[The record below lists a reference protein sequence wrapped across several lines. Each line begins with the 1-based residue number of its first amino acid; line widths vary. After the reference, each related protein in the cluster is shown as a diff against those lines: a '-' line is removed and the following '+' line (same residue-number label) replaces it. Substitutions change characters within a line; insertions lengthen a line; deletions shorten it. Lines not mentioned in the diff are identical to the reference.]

1 MRAMDKT
8 PYKQNDL
15 LSAED
20 VARYFGVGQI
30 TVYRW
35 CKEGRLQCIKLGKHW
50 RIRREALEDF
60 LRQHERSTTL
70 VGLLSSF
77 LRVPDNV
84 LAIAQ
89 NIDILHRLDAAFFR
103 VGDSQGGLLVKF
115 YGGEEKS
122 EEELRV
128 RFEKNGLEVERLER
142 EGRFLMRAEE
152 GSLGARGTALRRLIE
167 DKTGEGRTVW
177 ASFDWVRQVEL
188 NTALKHQE
196 RLSELVDSGQLVVKT
211 ATLEEVTDQWPS
223 SALRQG
229 HSLHSGVIL
238 ASERAFL
245 EPREANALV
254 LTLRSYRQEP
264 EA

>member
-1 MRAMDKT
+1 MGAMDKT
-8 PYKQNDL
+8 PYKQEDL

-20 VARYFGVGQI
+20 VARYFGVGQM

-122 EEELRV
+122 EDELRV

-152 GSLGARGTALRRLIE
+152 GPLGGRGTALRRLIE
-167 DKTGEGRTVW
+167 EKTGEGRTVW
-177 ASFDWVRQVEL
+177 ASFDWVRQVDL
-188 NTALKHQE
+188 NTALKQQE
-196 RLSELVDSGQLVVKT
+196 RLTELVDSYQLVVKT

-238 ASERAFL
+238 ASESELSLSRAR
-245 EPREANALV
+245 PMP
-254 LTLRSYRQEP
+254 SS
-264 EA
+264 

>member
-1 MRAMDKT
+1 MRVMDKT
-8 PYKQNDL
+8 PYKQKDL
-15 LSAED
+15 LSTED

-89 NIDILHRLDAAFFR
+89 NIDILHRLDAGFFR

-128 RFEKNGLEVERLER
+128 RFEKNGLEVERLEQ

-152 GSLGARGTALRRLIE
+152 GPLDARGTALRRLIE
-167 DKTGEGRTVW
+167 EESGEGRTVW
-177 ASFDWVRQVEL
+177 ASFDWVRQVDL
-188 NTALKHQE
+188 DTALKQQE
-196 RLSELVDSGQLVVKT
+196 RLTELVDSSQLVVKT
-211 ATLEEVTDQWPS
+211 AALAEVTDQWPS
-223 SALRQG
+223 SVLRQG

-238 ASERAFL
+238 ASESELSLSRAR
-245 EPREANALV
+245 PMP
-254 LTLRSYRQEP
+254 SS
-264 EA
+264 

>member
-1 MRAMDKT
+1 MARKVQASGRWWVIMRGMDDI
-8 PYKQNDL
+8 PYKQKDL

-20 VARYFGVGQI
+20 VARYFGVGQM

-60 LRQHERSTTL
+60 LSQHEERSTTL

-115 YGGEEKS
+115 CGGEEKS
-122 EEELRV
+122 EDELRV
-128 RFEKNGLEVERLER
+128 RFEKNGLQVGRLGR
-142 EGRFLMRAEE
+142 EGRFLMKADEHPLY
-152 GSLGARGTALRRLIE
+152 GRGTALRRLIE
-167 DKTGEGRTVW
+167 EETGEGR
-177 ASFDWVRQVEL
+177 
-188 NTALKHQE
+188 
-196 RLSELVDSGQLVVKT
+196 
-211 ATLEEVTDQWPS
+211 
-223 SALRQG
+223 
-229 HSLHSGVIL
+229 
-238 ASERAFL
+238 
-245 EPREANALV
+245 
-254 LTLRSYRQEP
+254 
-264 EA
+264 

>member
-1 MRAMDKT
+1 MIMRSMDDI
-8 PYKQNDL
+8 PHKQNDL

-20 VARYFGVGQI
+20 VARYFGVGQM

-35 CKEGRLQCIKLGKHW
+35 CKEGRLQCIKLGKQW

-70 VGLLSSF
+70 VGTLSSY

-89 NIDILHRLDAAFFR
+89 NVDILHRLDAAFFQ
-103 VGDSQGGLLVKF
+103 VGEAQGGLLVKF

-122 EEELRV
+122 EDELSARL
-128 RFEKNGLEVERLER
+128 EKNGLEVGRLKR
-142 EGRFLMRAEE
+142 EGCFLMKAEQDPLQGRGE
-152 GSLGARGTALRRLIE
+152 ALGRLIE
-167 DKTGEGRTVW
+167 EAAVEGRTTVW
-177 ASFDWVRQVEL
+177 ASFDWALQVDL
-188 NTALKHQE
+188 NTALKQQE
-196 RLSELVDSGQLVVKT
+196 RLSELVDSKQLIVKT

-229 HSLHSGVIL
+229 QSLHSGAIL
-238 ASERAFL
+238 ASESG
-245 EPREANALV
+245 
-254 LTLRSYRQEP
+254 LTLSRATPMP
-264 EA
+264 ES

>member
-1 MRAMDKT
+1 MRAMDNT
-8 PYKQNDL
+8 PYKQKDL

-60 LRQHERSTTL
+60 LSQHEERSTTL

-103 VGDSQGGLLVKF
+103 VGDSQGGLLVNGKVLRRRREVR
-115 YGGEEKS
+115 GRASRPVGEKRPGS
-122 EEELRV
+122 
-128 RFEKNGLEVERLER
+128 
-142 EGRFLMRAEE
+142 RAP
-152 GSLGARGTALRRLIE
+152 GARGAFPHESRGRPY
-167 DKTGEGRTVW
+167 GRTRYCAEATYRRGNRRGAHCVGLLRLGQAGRLGYGPGAAREIDR
-177 ASFDWVRQVEL
+177 AS
-188 NTALKHQE
+188 
-196 RLSELVDSGQLVVKT
+196 RLRPAGYKD
-211 ATLEEVTDQWPS
+211 
-223 SALRQG
+223 G
-229 HSLHSGVIL
+229 HARRGD
-238 ASERAFL
+238 
-245 EPREANALV
+245 
-254 LTLRSYRQEP
+254 
-264 EA
+264 

>member
-1 MRAMDKT
+1 MRAMDNT
-8 PYKQNDL
+8 PYKQKDL

-60 LRQHERSTTL
+60 LSQHEERSTTL

-122 EEELRV
+122 EDELRV
-128 RFEKNGLEVERLER
+128 RFEKNGLEVGRLER

-152 GSLGARGTALRRLIE
+152 GPLDGRGTALRRLIE
-167 DKTGEGRTVW
+167 EETGEGRTVW
-177 ASFDWVRQVEL
+177 ACFDWVRQVDL
-188 NTALKHQE
+188 NTALEQQE
-196 RLSELVDSGQLVVKT
+196 RLTELVDSRQLVVKT

-238 ASERAFL
+238 ASESELSFSRAR
-245 EPREANALV
+245 PMP
-254 LTLRSYRQEP
+254 SS
-264 EA
+264 

>member
-1 MRAMDKT
+1 MRAMDET
-8 PYKQNDL
+8 PYKQKDL

-20 VARYFGVGQI
+20 VASYLGVGQI

-89 NIDILHRLDAAFFR
+89 NIDVLHRLDAAFFR

-128 RFEKNGLEVERLER
+128 RFEKNGLEVGRLER

-152 GSLGARGTALRRLIE
+152 GPLDVRGTALRRLIE
-167 DKTGEGRTVW
+167 EETGEGRTVW

-188 NTALKHQE
+188 NTALKQQE
-196 RLSELVDSGQLVVKT
+196 RLTELVDSGQLVVKT

-229 HSLHSGVIL
+229 HSVHSGVIL
-238 ASERAFL
+238 ASESELSLSRAR
-245 EPREANALV
+245 PMP
-254 LTLRSYRQEP
+254 SS
-264 EA
+264 